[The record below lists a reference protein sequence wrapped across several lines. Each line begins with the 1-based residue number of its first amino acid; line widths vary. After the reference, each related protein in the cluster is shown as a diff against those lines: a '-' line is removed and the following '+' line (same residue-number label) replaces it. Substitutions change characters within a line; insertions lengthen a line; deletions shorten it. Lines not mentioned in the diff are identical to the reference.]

1 MVTLHQPKSLVKN
14 IVVTLVARPSLVQEI
29 LKPMYEPILVRNR
42 TNATAVIRSLLT
54 SRLSIVTWK
63 RTTNKLPNGR
73 LLAQPV
79 AKPFTTAPLTTLIFA
94 PLINNPPLQ
103 LENDPPLKT
112 QTHLLPK
119 NARSPLILVLP
130 QLQRKP
136 QRPGL
141 TGKKILFLFQRT
153 LFLPRR
159 KISPTRT
166 VNTGP
171 RSVPDLVAVT
181 VYKTGTIS
189 ACPRSVPPLS
199 ANNWTA
205 FWLISL
211 LCLKWTFPLVLFSV
225 IQRLGPSS
233 IIIHPRTT
241 IWC

>member
-1 MVTLHQPKSLVKN
+1 
-14 IVVTLVARPSLVQEI
+14 
-29 LKPMYEPILVRNR
+29 MY
-42 TNATAVIRSLLT
+42 S
-54 SRLSIVTWK
+54 
-63 RTTNKLPNGR
+63 
-73 LLAQPV
+73 
-79 AKPFTTAPLTTLIFA
+79 
-94 PLINNPPLQ
+94 PLINNSPLP
-103 LENDPPLKT
+103 LTGNDPPLKT

-119 NARSPLILVLP
+119 NTRSPLILVLH
-130 QLQRKP
+130 QLHRKP

-141 TGKKILFLFQRT
+141 AGTKILFSFLRT

-189 ACPRSVPPLS
+189 ACLRSVLLPS
-199 ANNWTA
+199 ANNCTA
-205 FWLISL
+205 SLLISL
-211 LCLKWTFPLVLFSV
+211 QFSKSTFPLVLFSV

>member
-1 MVTLHQPKSLVKN
+1 MVNPQPKSLVKN

-63 RTTNKLPNGR
+63 RTTNKLPNVR

-119 NARSPLILVLP
+119 NTRSPLILVLH
-130 QLQRKP
+130 QLHRKP

-141 TGKKILFLFQRT
+141 AGKKILFSFLRT

-171 RSVPDLVAVT
+171 RSVPDLIAVT
-181 VYKTGTIS
+181 VYKTGIIS

-199 ANNWTA
+199 ANNWA
-205 FWLISL
+205 GSLLISL

>member
-1 MVTLHQPKSLVKN
+1 MVNPQPKSLVKN

-79 AKPFTTAPLTTLIFA
+79 AKPFTTAPLTTLIFT

-119 NARSPLILVLP
+119 NTRSPLILVLH
-130 QLQRKP
+130 QLHRKP
-136 QRPGL
+136 QRPAL
-141 TGKKILFLFQRT
+141 AGKKILFSFLPT

-189 ACPRSVPPLS
+189 ACLRSVLPPS

-205 FWLISL
+205 SL
-211 LCLKWTFPLVLFSV
+211 LTRARFSKSTFPLVLFSV
-225 IQRLGPSS
+225 IQKLGPSS

>member
-1 MVTLHQPKSLVKN
+1 
-14 IVVTLVARPSLVQEI
+14 
-29 LKPMYEPILVRNR
+29 MYEPILVRNR

-63 RTTNKLPNGR
+63 RTTNKLPNVR

-94 PLINNPPLQ
+94 QLINNPPLQ

-119 NARSPLILVLP
+119 NARSPLILVLS

-141 TGKKILFLFQRT
+141 TGKKILFLFQPT

-189 ACPRSVPPLS
+189 ACLRSVLLPS

-205 FWLISL
+205 SL
-211 LCLKWTFPLVLFSV
+211 LINLQFSKSTFPLVLFSV

>member
-1 MVTLHQPKSLVKN
+1 
-14 IVVTLVARPSLVQEI
+14 
-29 LKPMYEPILVRNR
+29 MYEPILVRNR

-94 PLINNPPLQ
+94 PLINNPPLP
-103 LENDPPLKT
+103 LTGNDPPLKT

-119 NARSPLILVLP
+119 NTRSPLILVLH
-130 QLQRKP
+130 QLHRKP

-141 TGKKILFLFQRT
+141 AGKKILFSFLRT

-181 VYKTGTIS
+181 VYKTGIIS

-199 ANNWTA
+199 ANNWA
-205 FWLISL
+205 GSLLISL

>member
-1 MVTLHQPKSLVKN
+1 MNAP
-14 IVVTLVARPSLVQEI
+14 VARNNLG
-29 LKPMYEPILVRNR
+29 KRK
-42 TNATAVIRSLLT
+42 TLL
-54 SRLSIVTWK
+54 VTWK
-63 RTTNKLPNGR
+63 RTTSELPNVS

-79 AKPFTTAPLTTLIFA
+79 AEPFTTAPLTTLIFT
-94 PLINNPPLQ
+94 PLINNLPLE

-119 NARSPLILVLP
+119 NARSPLILVLH
-130 QLQRKP
+130 QIHRKP
-136 QRPGL
+136 QHPGL
-141 TGKKILFLFQRT
+141 AGKKILFSFLRT

-189 ACPRSVPPLS
+189 ACPRSVPLLS

-205 FWLISL
+205 SL
-211 LCLKWTFPLVLFSV
+211 LTNLQFSKSTCRLVLSSV
-225 IQRLGPSS
+225 IQRLRLSN
-233 IIIHPRTT
+233 ITIHPSTT
-241 IWC
+241 TWC

>member
-1 MVTLHQPKSLVKN
+1 MNAP
-14 IVVTLVARPSLVQEI
+14 VARDNLG
-29 LKPMYEPILVRNR
+29 KRK
-42 TNATAVIRSLLT
+42 TLL
-54 SRLSIVTWK
+54 VTWK
-63 RTTNKLPNGR
+63 RTTNKLLNGR

-94 PLINNPPLQ
+94 QLINNPPLP
-103 LENDPPLKT
+103 LTGNDPPLKT
-112 QTHLLPK
+112 QTHLLLK
-119 NARSPLILVLP
+119 NTRSPLILVLH
-130 QLQRKP
+130 QLHRKP

-141 TGKKILFLFQRT
+141 AGTKILFSFLRT

-189 ACPRSVPPLS
+189 ACPRSVPLLS

-205 FWLISL
+205 FLLISL
-211 LCLKWTFPLVLFSV
+211 LCLK
-225 IQRLGPSS
+225 
-233 IIIHPRTT
+233 
-241 IWC
+241 